1 MYLTCYLLHCHR
13 VTGHKVSEEEAHGE
27 GMAASPHRR
36 SQGEQPARATKKAP
50 RQKEISFYS
59 MVYKALME
67 NRIFS
72 RKRRRRPLPRKLLPL
87 LPSSCTAGATGRMHH
102 IQVMANLHKTD

>member
-13 VTGHKVSEEEAHGE
+13 VTGHKVSEEEANGE

-67 NRIFS
+67 KQN
-72 RKRRRRPLPRKLLPL
+72 LLKKKEEVSAKKAAAAASKQL
-87 LPSSCTAGATGRMHH
+87 HCSATGRMHH
-102 IQVMANLHKTD
+102 IQVMVNLHKTD